1 MLSQHRQALHR
12 IPEADQALPKT
23 AAYLRAALQDLD
35 CTVFSPWGD
44 AVCAFFDCGKP
55 ETVAFRSDMD
65 ALPITE
71 QTGLPFASCHAGFMH
86 ACGHDGHMSILL
98 NLAQHVS
105 AHKGDCSRNV
115 LLIFQPAEETS
126 GGAKPICETGIL
138 TAYKVTRIYGLHL
151 WPDLPKNVVASR
163 PGGMMSRS
171 VELTATLTG
180 RSCHLARWQEGKD
193 ALAAAAELIRRLYA
207 LAEGKPCLLRF
218 GRMESG
224 SARNAVSDHTRLEG
238 SLRCFDDALY
248 FDLLEKSR
256 AIAAELSAESG
267 CAIELHTSAGYPPV
281 TNDETLLAQAR
292 EVFDIETVAPT
303 YITED
308 FSEYQRCCPGVFFLL
323 GTGGAPLHSP
333 HFDFDESVMETGLRL
348 FRSLL

>member
-1 MLSQHRQALHR
+1 MLSTYRQALHR
-12 IPEADQALPKT
+12 IPETDTVLPKT

-44 AVCAFFDCGKP
+44 SVCAFFDCGKT

-138 TAYKVTRIYGLHL
+138 TTYKVTRIYGLHL
-151 WPDLPKNVVASR
+151 WPDLPKNVVASH

-171 VELTATLTG
+171 AELTVTLQG
-180 RSCHLARWQEGKD
+180 RSVHLARWQEGVD
-193 ALAAAAELIRRLYA
+193 TLATAAELIRRLYA

-224 SARNAVSDHTRLEG
+224 SARNAVSDFTRLDG
-238 SLRCFDDALY
+238 SLRAFDDNLY
-248 FDLLEKSR
+248 AQLLEDSQ
-256 AIAAELSAESG
+256 AIAAELSRETH
-267 CAIELHTSAGYPPV
+267 CTIDLHTSAGYPPV
-281 TNDETLLAQAR
+281 TNDPALLAQAR
-292 EVFDIETVAPT
+292 EVFALEDVAPT

-308 FSEYQRCCPGVFFLL
+308 FSEYQRLCPGVFFLL

-333 HFDFDESVMETGLRL
+333 HFDFDESVLETGLRL
-348 FRSLL
+348 FRALL